1 MTTLDA
7 PRQKRQ
13 RQLHPVL
20 VMLAVMLATMVLTHL
35 VPAGKFQRQDGQV
48 TPGSYAVV
56 PKVNGLAAVLSP
68 TAPAP
73 TDSPARAAG
82 VVALFAAIPAGMTR
96 SANLIFMVM
105 FAGGMFGV
113 LRATGAID
121 AGVDRLLHLT
131 SGNIYLLTSGLMV
144 LVACA
149 STFLGF
155 MSEYLGI
162 VPMIL
167 ALGQRLKLP
176 NLFAPLVIGAGMI
189 GYAAS
194 VTNPIA
200 LAVAQ
205 PLAGLPVFS
214 GLLPRLVIFTVML
227 GVGLVYVLF
236 YLRRLPRLEHIPAPA
251 RLTARHVSVLMS
263 LVIGGA
269 ALVAGTAL
277 WSWGSPELAA
287 AFIAI
292 SVLLAWVGGL
302 RPGATADAFLEGMNT
317 MLLAALVIGLAAATT
332 VILQSSQILDSIVQG
347 IAGLIQGR
355 ERGVVAV
362 GLMMSEMTFGALIP
376 SVGGKAAVSM
386 PILTPIA
393 HLSGV
398 SSQVTVTALLLGS
411 GLTNM
416 ASPTNPVLL
425 AILAIAKV
433 SYGEW
438 LRFVAPLWGMLV
450 VIGFASLYLM
460 SALGI

>member
-1 MTTLDA
+1 MTILEA
-7 PRQKRQ
+7 RQEKSR
-13 RQLHPVL
+13 RQLHPML
-20 VMLAVMLATMVLTHL
+20 VMLGVLLVTMILTH
-35 VPAGKFQRQDGQV
+35 VIPAGQFERLNGQV
-48 TPGSYAVV
+48 TPGTYHVV
-56 PKVNGLAAVLSP
+56 PKVNGLRALLLPAV
-68 TAPAP
+68 PAQ

-82 VVALFAAIPAGMTR
+82 IVALFAAIPAGMSR

-131 SGNIYLLTSGLMV
+131 SGNVYLLTTGLMV
-144 LVACA
+144 LLACA

-162 VPMIL
+162 VSMIL

-176 NLFAPLVIGAGMI
+176 NLFAPIVIGAGMI

-214 GLLPRLVIFTVML
+214 GILPRLVIFTVML
-227 GVGLVYVLF
+227 GLGIGYVLL
-236 YLRRLPRLEHIPAPA
+236 YLRRLPKVDHIPQPV
-251 RLTARHVSVLMS
+251 RFTGRHLAVLLS

-277 WSWGSPELAA
+277 WSWGSLELAA

-292 SVLLAWVGGL
+292 SVLLASMGGL
-302 RPGATADAFLEGMNT
+302 KPGPTADAFLEGTNT
-317 MLLAALVIGLAAATT
+317 MLLAALVIGLAGATT

-347 IAGLIQGR
+347 IATLIQGHQ
-355 ERGVVAV
+355 GGLVAV
-362 GLMMSEMTFGALIP
+362 NLMMSEMIFGVLIP

-386 PILTPIA
+386 PILAPLA

-425 AILAIAKV
+425 AILAIARV

-450 VIGFASLYLM
+450 AVGFAALYLM
-460 SALGI
+460 SIMGG

>member
-1 MTTLDA
+1 MTGLEARGD
-7 PRQKRQ
+7 QRQ

-20 VMLAVMLATMVLTHL
+20 VMLAVLLATMVLTHL
-35 VPAGKFQRQDGQV
+35 VPAGKFQRLDGVV
-48 TPGSYAVV
+48 TPGSYQVV
-56 PKVNGLAAVLSP
+56 PKVNGLTALLSP
-68 TAPAP
+68 AAPAQ

-82 VVALFAAIPAGMTR
+82 IVALFAAIPAGMSR

-131 SGNIYLLTSGLMV
+131 SGNIYLLTTGLMV
-144 LVACA
+144 LLACA

-162 VPMIL
+162 IPMIL
-167 ALGQRLKLP
+167 ALGQRLRLP
-176 NLFAPLVIGAGMI
+176 NLFAPIVIGAGMI

-214 GLLPRLVIFTVML
+214 GLLPRLAIFTAML
-227 GVGLVYVLF
+227 GMGVGYVLF
-236 YLRRLPRLEHIPAPA
+236 YLRRLPKVDHIPEPA
-251 RLTARHVSVLMS
+251 QLTGRHLGVLMS
-263 LVIGGA
+263 LVTGGA

-302 RPGATADAFLEGMNT
+302 KPGATADAFLEGTNA
-317 MLLAALVIGLAAATT
+317 MLLAAVVIGLAGATT

-347 IAGLIQGR
+347 IASLIQGHQ
-355 ERGVVAV
+355 GGAVAV
-362 GLMMSEMTFGALIP
+362 SLMMSEMVFGVLIP

-386 PILTPIA
+386 PILAPLA

-425 AILAIAKV
+425 AILAIARV
-433 SYGEW
+433 RYGEW

-450 VIGFASLYLM
+450 IAGFAALYLM